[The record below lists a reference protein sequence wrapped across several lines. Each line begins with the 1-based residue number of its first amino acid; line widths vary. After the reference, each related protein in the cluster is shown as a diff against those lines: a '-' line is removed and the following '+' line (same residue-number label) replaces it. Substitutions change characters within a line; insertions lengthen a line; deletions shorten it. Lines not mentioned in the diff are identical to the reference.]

1 MCSADGHE
9 FFVLLSSFGGFL
21 LSGSLRGFKRWKEN
35 YENLFF
41 LLFWK
46 EPGEQLQF
54 RTFSTSPPVA
64 VKNGCCVIRGEN
76 GKVLCSCTWKRK
88 IAFFFSFFYLP
99 CLKFPNECEN
109 LTRIISSLEK
119 NVHWRLAKRD
129 SWMIRHTNWFYKLS
143 AINIGV

>member
-1 MCSADGHE
+1 MLGCWARIFRIIVE
-9 FFVLLSSFGGFL
+9 FRWIFVVWKFSWFQTMKGKLWKFIFSS
-21 LSGSLRGFKRWKEN
+21 
-35 YENLFF
+35 
-41 LLFWK
+41 FWK

-54 RTFSTSPPVA
+54 RTFSTSPPFA

-76 GKVLCSCTWKRK
+76 GKVLCSCMWKRK

-109 LTRIISSLEK
+109 LTRIISSLER
-119 NVHWRLAKRD
+119 NVHWRLATRD